1 MGRDKRINYRGG
13 GRYRGGTSRSS
24 RSYGPPGSKR
34 RQSAPTHQP
43 SNQPSRGPSGPP
55 SVLNPPTPSVTTGG
69 PPSVLNPPTKK
80 KTTVTTGG
88 GSNIKTGPYFGSTI
102 KGYKKTSNPLKNWNR
117 HAILSNM
124 LKKQMIPGGEIP
136 NYHQISAYDFDKRFG
151 LPDPVSKGLSTGYQ
165 YLTEGY
171 RALTNPNYTL
181 SDAKSRAKEESRLNK
196 LGIEGL
202 DPENM
207 LNYQRAL
214 DYSNIKSPDD
224 MRTFKAKY
232 LADGGLIRLFK
243 YGGYLG

>member
-24 RSYGPPGSKR
+24 RSYGPPGSKS

-43 SNQPSRGPSGPP
+43 SRGPS
-55 SVLNPPTPSVTTGG
+55 G

-102 KGYKKTSNPLKNWNR
+102 KGYKKTSNPLKNWKR

-181 SDAKSRAKEESRLNK
+181 SDATSRAKEESRLNK
-196 LGIEGL
+196 LGIQGL
-202 DPENM
+202 DSGNM
-207 LNYQRAL
+207 SNYQRAL

>member
-1 MGRDKRINYRGG
+1 MAIDKRINYRGG

-24 RSYGPPGSKR
+24 RSYGPPGSKS
-34 RQSAPTHQP
+34 RQSAPTH
-43 SNQPSRGPSGPP
+43 QPSRGPSGPP

-102 KGYKKTSNPLKNWNR
+102 KGYKKTSNPLKNWKR

>member
-1 MGRDKRINYRGG
+1 MNQARMAAQQRSNR
-13 GRYRGGTSRSS
+13 RSS
-24 RSYGPPGSKR
+24 RGISPGRSMAQFGHAGHAGKSQSKAQKHQRAGINTPNRGPGSNR
-34 RQSAPTHQP
+34 NLGQ
-43 SNQPSRGPSGPP
+43 
-55 SVLNPPTPSVTTGG
+55 TPS
-69 PPSVLNPPTKK
+69 KK
-80 KTTVTTGG
+80 KTTPVTTGG
-88 GSNIKTGPYFGSTI
+88 GSNIKTGPYLGSTI
-102 KGYKKTSNPLKNWNR
+102 KRYKKTLNPLENWKR

-124 LKKQMIPGGEIP
+124 LKKQMIPGGKIP
-136 NYHQISAYDFDKRFG
+136 NYHQISAYDFDERFG

-171 RALTNPNYTL
+171 KALTNPNYTL
-181 SDAKSRAKEESRLNK
+181 SDATSRAKEESRLNK

-202 DPENM
+202 DSGNM

-232 LADGGLIRLFK
+232 LSNGGIVNLYK